1 MPLLAVN
8 VRTTTLA
15 IQQVVGTQSE
25 DGPSPGTPPWQG
37 FAFRLARR
45 LVLQQAQHVVQ
56 YAAGAL
62 FPIDKDKYI

>member
-25 DGPSPGTPPWQG
+25 DGPSPHEIV
-37 FAFRLARR
+37 AFLARKTFESIP
-45 LVLQQAQHVVQ
+45 LQR
-56 YAAGAL
+56 
-62 FPIDKDKYI
+62 